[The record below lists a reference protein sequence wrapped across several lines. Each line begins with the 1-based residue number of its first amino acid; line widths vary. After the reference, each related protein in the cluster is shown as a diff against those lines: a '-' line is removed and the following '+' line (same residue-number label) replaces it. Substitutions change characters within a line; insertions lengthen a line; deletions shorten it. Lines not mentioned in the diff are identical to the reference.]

1 MKGYSLQWRLVF
13 SIVAVFVLL
22 WSLVF
27 SWLYIDLEKRLQTTL
42 DERLSGSAHMVAR
55 LIRHLPLHEVVN
67 TLETQ
72 DAAPASQNLIACEIS
87 ILGANI
93 STGQRVIARTQ
104 GVPTRLN
111 TQKLGFSTWQD
122 QGVEWRSYVLK
133 KGEIQVV
140 TAEKLQ
146 LRYSLLRQ
154 ILQSVLIPLILTLIL
169 CIFLILWIIRIEF
182 QPLDQITHNII
193 EKKQHLS
200 ATASYLQQ
208 LKTQHIPNEIQPFV
222 DSLLE
227 FIQSLHQRLEHEK
240 SLSAFAAHELRSPL
254 TAIKTHVQLAK
265 LMLMQNESS
274 SEKILQNM
282 LQAEASVQRY
292 EQLLEKLLLLSQI
305 ENQSQLRIEM
315 SEVRLTLEQ
324 VITELQQK
332 YADLNSRL
340 QVDWCSLSAID
351 LSSATLAIVL
361 KNLIENAYL
370 HTAPNTLIEI
380 SMLENTLIVSDQG
393 QGVSDHELTLLSQRF
408 WRKSAQG
415 AGHGLGL
422 NLVKVLLEKHGYSI
436 MFRHHQPTGLTVV
449 ICRNSSV

>member
-1 MKGYSLQWRLVF
+1 
-13 SIVAVFVLL
+13 
-22 WSLVF
+22 
-27 SWLYIDLEKRLQTTL
+27 
-42 DERLSGSAHMVAR
+42 
-55 LIRHLPLHEVVN
+55 
-67 TLETQ
+67 
-72 DAAPASQNLIACEIS
+72 
-87 ILGANI
+87 
-93 STGQRVIARTQ
+93 
-104 GVPTRLN
+104 
-111 TQKLGFSTWQD
+111 
-122 QGVEWRSYVLK
+122 
-133 KGEIQVV
+133 
-140 TAEKLQ
+140 
-146 LRYSLLRQ
+146 
-154 ILQSVLIPLILTLIL
+154 
-169 CIFLILWIIRIEF
+169 
-182 QPLDQITHNII
+182 
-193 EKKQHLS
+193 
-200 ATASYLQQ
+200 
-208 LKTQHIPNEIQPFV
+208 
-222 DSLLE
+222 
-227 FIQSLHQRLEHEK
+227 
-240 SLSAFAAHELRSPL
+240 
-254 TAIKTHVQLAK
+254 
-265 LMLMQNESS
+265 MLMQHEPA

-292 EQLLEKLLLLSQI
+292 EQLLEQLLLLSQI

-324 VITELQQK
+324 VITALQQK

-370 HTAPNTLIEI
+370 HTAPSTLIEI

>member
-22 WSLVF
+22 WSLMF
-27 SWLYIDLEKRLQTTL
+27 SWLYIDLEKRLQSTL

-67 TLETQ
+67 TLETH

-87 ILGANI
+87 IFGANI

-104 GVPTRLN
+104 GVPARLN

-182 QPLDQITHNII
+182 QPLDQITQNII

-265 LMLMQNESS
+265 LMLMQHEPA

-292 EQLLEKLLLLSQI
+292 EQLLEQLLLLSQI
-305 ENQSQLRIEM
+305 ENQSQLHIEM

-324 VITELQQK
+324 VITALQQK

-340 QVDWCSLSAID
+340 RVDWSSLSAID

-370 HTAPNTLIEI
+370 HTAPSTLIEI
-380 SMLENTLIVSDQG
+380 SMLENTLIVGDQG

-436 MFRHHQPTGLTVV
+436 MFRHHQPTGLTVF

>member
-1 MKGYSLQWRLVF
+1 MK
-13 SIVAVFVLL
+13 
-22 WSLVF
+22 
-27 SWLYIDLEKRLQTTL
+27 
-42 DERLSGSAHMVAR
+42 
-55 LIRHLPLHEVVN
+55 
-67 TLETQ
+67 
-72 DAAPASQNLIACEIS
+72 
-87 ILGANI
+87 
-93 STGQRVIARTQ
+93 
-104 GVPTRLN
+104 
-111 TQKLGFSTWQD
+111 
-122 QGVEWRSYVLK
+122 
-133 KGEIQVV
+133 
-140 TAEKLQ
+140 
-146 LRYSLLRQ
+146 
-154 ILQSVLIPLILTLIL
+154 
-169 CIFLILWIIRIEF
+169 
-182 QPLDQITHNII
+182 
-193 EKKQHLS
+193 KKQHLS

-265 LMLMQNESS
+265 LMLMQHEPA

-292 EQLLEKLLLLSQI
+292 EQLLEQLLLLSQI

-315 SEVRLTLEQ
+315 SEVQLTLEQ
-324 VITELQQK
+324 VITALQQK

-340 QVDWCSLSAID
+340 QVDWSSLSAID

-449 ICRNSSV
+449 ICRNSSA

>member
-67 TLETQ
+67 TLEAQ

-87 ILGANI
+87 IFGANI

-104 GVPTRLN
+104 GIPARLN

-182 QPLDQITHNII
+182 QPLDQITHSII

-292 EQLLEKLLLLSQI
+292 EQLLEQLLLLSQI

-324 VITELQQK
+324 VITALQQK

>member
-27 SWLYIDLEKRLQTTL
+27 SWLYIDLEKRLQSTL

-87 ILGANI
+87 IFGANI

-104 GVPTRLN
+104 GVPARLN

-182 QPLDQITHNII
+182 QPLDQITQNII

-265 LMLMQNESS
+265 LMLMQHEPA

-324 VITELQQK
+324 VITALQQK

-370 HTAPNTLIEI
+370 HTAPSTLIEI

-449 ICRNSSV
+449 ICRNSSA

>member
-27 SWLYIDLEKRLQTTL
+27 SWLYIDLEKRLQSTL

-87 ILGANI
+87 IFGANI

-104 GVPTRLN
+104 GVPARLN

-193 EKKQHLS
+193 EKNS
-200 ATASYLQQ
+200 IYL
-208 LKTQHIPNEIQPFV
+208 LQP
-222 DSLLE
+222 
-227 FIQSLHQRLEHEK
+227 
-240 SLSAFAAHELRSPL
+240 
-254 TAIKTHVQLAK
+254 AI
-265 LMLMQNESS
+265 
-274 SEKILQNM
+274 
-282 LQAEASVQRY
+282 
-292 EQLLEKLLLLSQI
+292 
-305 ENQSQLRIEM
+305 
-315 SEVRLTLEQ
+315 
-324 VITELQQK
+324 
-332 YADLNSRL
+332 
-340 QVDWCSLSAID
+340 
-351 LSSATLAIVL
+351 
-361 KNLIENAYL
+361 
-370 HTAPNTLIEI
+370 
-380 SMLENTLIVSDQG
+380 
-393 QGVSDHELTLLSQRF
+393 
-408 WRKSAQG
+408 
-415 AGHGLGL
+415 
-422 NLVKVLLEKHGYSI
+422 YS
-436 MFRHHQPTGLTVV
+436 
-449 ICRNSSV
+449 N